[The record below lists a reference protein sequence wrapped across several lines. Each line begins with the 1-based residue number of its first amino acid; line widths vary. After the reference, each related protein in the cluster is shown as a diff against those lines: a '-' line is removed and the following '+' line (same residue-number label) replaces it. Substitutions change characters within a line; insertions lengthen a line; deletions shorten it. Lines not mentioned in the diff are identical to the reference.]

1 MRWTHTIICVI
12 ALWGCG
18 CSVLGMPSM
27 SRLNQQS
34 ALMTKLTKEPD
45 LPQWH
50 EQRKKITLAMGD
62 RVFDKSFD
70 EVFDALTIALG
81 TMEVSVSNMER
92 QSGFIAANGRMLPP
106 MMAKQ
111 LRHNGLVEYCQHTGF
126 DPSLLDTRGGT
137 FEIDPDMMGGRFEKI
152 NLTISLVRQSEM
164 QTKVKLRFSGIY
176 YPEVLQKHYEIVW
189 PALDKQIFLDRN
201 LD

>member
-1 MRWTHTIICVI
+1 MRLTHAIICVI

-18 CSVLGMPSM
+18 CSFLDTPNAN
-27 SRLNQQS
+27 RPNQGL
-34 ALMTKLTKEPD
+34 ALMAKLVKEPD
-45 LPQWH
+45 LPHWY

-92 QSGFIAANGRMLPP
+92 RSGFIAANGRMLPP

-111 LRHNGLVEYCQHTGF
+111 LRHNGLVEYCRHHGF
-126 DPSLLDTRGGT
+126 DPSLLDTRGDT
-137 FEIDPDMMGGRFEKI
+137 FGLDPDMMGSMLEKI
-152 NLTISLVRQSEM
+152 TLTISLVRQSEM

>member
-1 MRWTHTIICVI
+1 MRLTHATICVI

-18 CSVLGMPSM
+18 CSAFDTPRMNRP
-27 SRLNQQS
+27 NQS
-34 ALMTKLTKEPD
+34 LALMTKLMKEPD
-45 LPQWH
+45 LPHWH

-92 QSGFIAANGRMLPP
+92 RSGFIAANGRMLPP
-106 MMAKQ
+106 TMTKQ
-111 LRHNGLVEYCQHTGF
+111 LRHNRMVEYCQYTGF
-126 DPSLLDTRGGT
+126 DPSLLDTRGDT
-137 FEIDPDMMGGRFEKI
+137 FGIDPDMMVGMSEKI